1 MAANS
6 TTITAPG
13 TISPKV
19 FWSGVVGL
27 VLTFVGTFLAAV
39 TPDMLSGLGVFAVP
53 MAMALTAVAQVIT
66 AYLKT
71 DQLRDIGVQ
80 ATAAVLPAPPT
91 VLPPA
96 PVETDTDATVAEAPD
111 TAGDLQAEI
120 DSLHR
125 DANAGEV

>member
-6 TTITAPG
+6 TTVTAPG

-19 FWSGVVGL
+19 FWSGFVGL

-39 TPDMLSGLGVFAVP
+39 TPEMLSGLGVFAVP
-53 MAMALTAVAQVIT
+53 MAVALTAVAQVIT

-80 ATAAVLPAPPT
+80 ATAAVLPTPPV
-91 VLPPA
+91 VLPPVDETSTDA
-96 PVETDTDATVAEAPD
+96 PVEDAPN
-111 TAGDLQAEI
+111 TAGELQAELNT
-120 DSLHR
+120 LHR
-125 DANAGEV
+125 DAQ